1 MQDPKQD
8 ALAKPL
14 VTLQEAIQWLA
25 RDDPDYPKPT
35 VRSSGIPTAE
45 ELRMLRDESRWF
57 ARRQPFYISALVNRI
72 NYLVGSGHRYTIR
85 ARKGQEIDD
94 QTLERA
100 TGEIEEFTERV
111 GWQFRQEEI
120 QRRLDRDGEA
130 FLRFF
135 RLADGRLD
143 IRFIEPERIRTPP
156 GHLANPPVRSGVEH
170 APGDEETAVAYW
182 YQSDPSRPDRFERIE
197 AAEIQHR
204 RAGVDSTW
212 PRGLPLSEGIADNLR
227 RSWKLLRNITTVAG
241 IQAAIAIVRK
251 HNRATGGT
259 VQEYAAR
266 AAQQNN
272 PGTGTATEDYQRFVP
287 GAIVDTPS
295 GVEYDFPAG
304 GIDVAKFTAGVQAE
318 LRAMASAL
326 VMPEFMLTADAS
338 NANYSSTMVA
348 EGPSVKN
355 FERLQSSIIWADCE
369 VLRRVLQEA
378 ESAGR
383 LPEGLHRMVVIDGE
397 APLTQARD
405 RLAEAQADEIHVRNG
420 AMSPQ
425 TMAGRDGRD
434 WGQERELMDAAE
446 EATGIGL
453 GIGGSLGT
461 QGTEGTEGTAD
472 T

>member
-1 MQDPKQD
+1 MNEDEGKKLD
-8 ALAKPL
+8 
-14 VTLQEAIQWLA
+14 TLQEAIAWLN
-25 RDDPDYPKPT
+25 RDDPDCPRPALHS
-35 VRSSGIPTAE
+35 RGIPTEE
-45 ELRMLRDESRWF
+45 ELRMLREESRWF

-94 QTLERA
+94 ETLNRA
-100 TGEIEEFTERV
+100 MGEIEEFCERV

-135 RLADGRLD
+135 RVQDGRLD
-143 IRFIEPERIRTPP
+143 VRFIEPERIGTPP
-156 GHLANPPVRSGVEH
+156 AANNSMVRCGVEH
-170 APGDEETAVAYW
+170 APGDVEQVLAYW
-182 YQSDPSRPDRFERIE
+182 HQLDPTRPDRFERIE
-197 AAEIQHR
+197 GADIQHR

-251 HNRATGGT
+251 HQRATGGT

-272 PGTGTATEDYQRFVP
+272 PGTGTATEDYQRFPP
-287 GAIVDTPS
+287 GAIVDTPT
-295 GVEYDFPAG
+295 GIEYDFPAG
-304 GIDVAKFTAGVQAE
+304 GIDVSKFTAGVQAE
-318 LRAMASAL
+318 LRAIASAL

-338 NANYSSTMVA
+338 NANYSSTMVS
-348 EGPSVKN
+348 EGPSVKH
-355 FERLQSSIIWADCE
+355 FERLQSSTIWADCE
-369 VLRRVLQEA
+369 VMRRVLEEA
-378 ESAGR
+378 ERAGR
-383 LPEGLHRMVVIDGE
+383 LPEGLHRMVIIDGE
-397 APLTQARD
+397 APATQARN
-405 RLAEAQADEIHVRNG
+405 RLADAQADEIHVRNG

-425 TMAGRDGRD
+425 TMAARDGRD
-434 WGQERELMDAAE
+434 WTQEGELMDAAE

-453 GIGGSLGT
+453 GMDRTTPPTPSS
-461 QGTEGTEGTAD
+461 
-472 T
+472 